1 MLKLD
6 FPLPSP
12 VLILEDE
19 PLVQNRFYE
28 IFTQLGYQ
36 KDQLYFSQTIKQAK
50 TLYQQQT
57 FAFVLVD
64 LGLPDGTGLDFIH
77 FLHELGTSVPIMVI
91 SAWSSSATIF
101 QALASGATGYVLK
114 ERDDIEII
122 LAIRSILRGGSPID
136 PFIAAHIL
144 KHMSSEKV
152 TAPNST
158 KNTEAGIKLSSR
170 EQQILTLV
178 ADGNS
183 SREIAELIH
192 ISRFTVECHIKNIYQ
207 KLSVNSRTKAISL
220 AKKIG
225 LL

>member
-1 MLKLD
+1 M
-6 FPLPSP
+6 
-12 VLILEDE
+12 
-19 PLVQNRFYE
+19 
-28 IFTQLGYQ
+28 
-36 KDQLYFSQTIKQAK
+36 YFSQTIKQAK

-91 SAWSSSATIF
+91 SAWSSSETIF

-136 PFIAAHIL
+136 PFIATHIL

-158 KNTEAGIKLSSR
+158 KNIEAGIKLSSR

>member
-28 IFTQLGYQ
+28 IFTRLGYQ

-91 SAWSSSATIF
+91 SAWSSSETIF

-136 PFIAAHIL
+136 PFIATHIL

-158 KNTEAGIKLSSR
+158 KNIEAGIKLSSR